1 MEKLLWN
8 EKLNIGVEIVDK
20 AHANLFRIVGKLIE
34 LVNSDSNYQ
43 NACKE
48 GVKYLEDYSIKH
60 FAEEEAYMRSI
71 RYSGYA
77 KHKEIHDTFRD
88 QTLVSL
94 KKTLEL
100 SDYSLTAV
108 HRFLNTMLGWLAG
121 HIMTEDQLIS
131 GVPCKTNLYDYSTRV
146 SVAAQAVS
154 QAMNDMFHIDTVL
167 VDDNY
172 YGQYLG
178 AGFYCRLGYDIDDGG
193 KVLILMGAED
203 KLIRR
208 GVGLIY
214 GMQTM
219 QDTEMVHEVALQI
232 FEQFLHHMGGLFR
245 SDAVYSLHR
254 EELLTSD
261 EFRSDFATRYPY
273 SILFET
279 RLGRFVFCCR
289 KWKPKRRK
297 APGTQES

>member
-8 EKLNIGVEIVDK
+8 EQLNIGVEIVDK

-48 GVKYLEDYSIKH
+48 GVKYLEDYSMKH

-71 RYSGYA
+71 RYSGYT
-77 KHKEIHDTFRD
+77 KHKVIHDTFRD

-100 SDYSLTAV
+100 SNYSLTAV
-108 HRFLNTMLGWLAG
+108 HYFLNTMLGWLTG
-121 HIMTEDQLIS
+121 HIMAEDQLIS
-131 GVPCKTNLYDYSTRV
+131 GVPCKTNLYEYSTRV

-154 QAMNDMFHIDTVL
+154 QAMKDMFHLDTTL
-167 VDDNY
+167 MDDNY
-172 YGQYLG
+172 YGQHMG
-178 AGFYCRLGYDIDDGG
+178 MGFYCRLGYDIDDGG

-219 QDTEMVHEVALQI
+219 QDTDMVQEVALQI
-232 FEQFLHHMGGLFR
+232 FQQFLRHIGSLFR
-245 SDAVYSLHR
+245 SDAVYGLHR

-273 SILFET
+273 SMLFET
-279 RLGRFVFCCR
+279 RLGHFVFCAR

-297 APGTQES
+297 ISETNES

>member
-48 GVKYLEDYSIKH
+48 GVKYL
-60 FAEEEAYMRSI
+60 EAYMRSI

-131 GVPCKTNLYDYSTRV
+131 GVPCKTNLYD
-146 SVAAQAVS
+146 
-154 QAMNDMFHIDTVL
+154 
-167 VDDNY
+167 
-172 YGQYLG
+172 
-178 AGFYCRLGYDIDDGG
+178 
-193 KVLILMGAED
+193 
-203 KLIRR
+203 
-208 GVGLIY
+208 
-214 GMQTM
+214 
-219 QDTEMVHEVALQI
+219 
-232 FEQFLHHMGGLFR
+232 
-245 SDAVYSLHR
+245 
-254 EELLTSD
+254 
-261 EFRSDFATRYPY
+261 
-273 SILFET
+273 
-279 RLGRFVFCCR
+279 
-289 KWKPKRRK
+289 
-297 APGTQES
+297 